1 VANII
6 TCIRIALSFTLL
18 FLPALSPAFLFVYI
32 VAGVSDMI
40 DGVIARKTDTVSEF
54 GSKLDTVADII
65 LVAVCLAKL
74 LPILS
79 APAWLYIWIGIIAA
93 IKGANIVAGYVRNKA
108 LMSVHSLIN
117 KVTGVMLF
125 LFPLTL
131 LLIDLKYSAVV
142 VCVVATVAA
151 VHEGYLIN
159 QKGSIAVK

>member
-1 VANII
+1 MANIV

-32 VAGVSDMI
+32 AAGVSDMI
-40 DGVIARKTDTVSEF
+40 DGAIARKTDTASEF
-54 GSKLDTVADII
+54 GAKLDTVADII
-65 LVAVCLAKL
+65 LVAVCLIKL

-79 APAWLYIWIGIIAA
+79 VPAWLYIWVGIIAA
-93 IKGANIVAGYVRNKA
+93 IKGANIVAGYIRNKA
-108 LMSVHSLIN
+108 LMPVHSLIN
-117 KVTGVMLF
+117 KAAGVMLF

-159 QKGSIAVK
+159 R